1 MGLDTVELVMEIEDE
16 FAISLPDAD
25 AELIQTAGQ
34 LHAYVCHRLR
44 PQPAPR
50 CASARA
56 FYFLRRVVL
65 CHHDVSRRAVRPSA
79 RVAHL
84 LPADGPDRWPEI
96 ADALRVRSHFSFNG
110 KAALRRPAVFT
121 TVRDLIRMMTFPSPM
136 DLPPRFGEFEAGVWD
151 RVRTIV
157 SEQAGVDID
166 SIHMHSHFIND
177 LGMD

>member
-34 LHAYVCHRLR
+34 LHAYLCHILR

-56 FYFLRRVVL
+56 FYFLRRVL
-65 CHHDVSRRAVRPSA
+65 LTHHDLPRRAVRPSA

-84 LPADGPDRWPEI
+84 LPADGPDPWPEI
-96 ADALRVRSHFSFNG
+96 ADALRLRPYFSFNG
-110 KAALRRPAVFT
+110 KAALRLPAVFST
-121 TVRDLIRMMTFPSPM
+121 IRDLIRMMTFPHPM
-136 DLPPRFGEFEAGVWD
+136 DLPPRFGEFEAGIWQ

-157 SEQAGVDID
+157 SEQAGVRVDDI
-166 SIHMHSHFIND
+166 HLHSHFIND

>member
-16 FAISLPDAD
+16 FAITLPDAD

-65 CHHDVSRRAVRPSA
+65 CHHDVSRSAVRPGA
-79 RVAHL
+79 RVAQL
-84 LPADGPDRWPEI
+84 LPADGPDRWSEI
-96 ADALRVRSHFSFNG
+96 ADALRLRPHFSFNG
-110 KAALRRPAVFT
+110 KAVLRLPAVFT
-121 TVRDLIRMMTFPSPM
+121 TVRDLIRMMTFPNAM
-136 DLPPRFGEFEAGVWD
+136 DVPARFGEFEAGIWR
-151 RVRTIV
+151 RVRAIISKQV
-157 SEQAGVDID
+157 GVGID
-166 SIHMHSHFIND
+166 EIHMHTHFIND
-177 LGMD
+177 LGME